1 MTPRLNKATWVVTA
15 IYTAL
20 LTTASLLPS
29 GQGPLG
35 GWDASISPNLQNGL
49 HLPAYAGLVVLWTL
63 SYSTRSPLTTRSILA
78 VTCACVAFGAAMEL
92 AQSVIPGRTCGLG
105 DALANTGGTVLGFIS
120 VLLWRCVQT
129 RRRSTKAAHKPVGE
143 PTECRIQ

>member
-1 MTPRLNKATWVVTA
+1 MTPRLNKAAWIVTA

-35 GWDASISPNLQNGL
+35 GWDASISPDLQDAL
-49 HLPAYAGLVVLWTL
+49 HLPAYAGLVILWAL
-63 SYSTRSPLTTRSILA
+63 LWSTRSPLSTRSILA
-78 VTCACVAFGAAMEL
+78 VTCACVLFGAAMEL

-105 DALANTGGTVLGFIS
+105 DGLANTGGTVLGFIS
-120 VLLWRCVQT
+120 VLLWRCVRT
-129 RRRSTKAAHKPVGE
+129 RRGSTKAAHKPVGE
-143 PTECRIQ
+143 AAKCRIQ

>member
-1 MTPRLNKATWVVTA
+1 MTPRLNKATWVMTA

-29 GQGPLG
+29 GQGLLG
-35 GWDASISPNLQNGL
+35 GWDASISPDLQDAL
-49 HLPAYAGLVVLWTL
+49 HLPAYAGIVVLWTL
-63 SYSTRSPLTTRSILA
+63 SWSTRSPLSTRSILA

-105 DALANTGGTVLGFIS
+105 DGLVNTTGTILGLALAFGWR
-120 VLLWRCVQT
+120 LLWQ
-129 RRRSTKAAHKPVGE
+129 RRLGLLPADQSSAGPSRYKVS
-143 PTECRIQ
+143 